1 MTGADAPWT
10 WRLDPAGGGGAFAD
24 LGSHAVAAARFLVGP
39 IAEVLAASR
48 TAVRERPLAG
58 SATERRTVEVDDMT
72 RASLRFENGATGSL
86 EANWMATGRKMS
98 HDFEVYGS
106 KGALAFSGER
116 LNQIEL
122 YLTSDPAGRQG
133 FRTIHAGPE
142 HEPYGA
148 FCVAP
153 GHQLGFND
161 LKAIEIRDF
170 LGAVAGRGP
179 GGPDFREG
187 YEVQRV
193 VETVYASAREGRW
206 LSV

>member
-122 YLTSDPAGRQG
+122 YLTSGTLAIID
-133 FRTIHAGPE
+133 
-142 HEPYGA
+142 
-148 FCVAP
+148 
-153 GHQLGFND
+153 
-161 LKAIEIRDF
+161 KAI
-170 LGAVAGRGP
+170 AAGFGDKHVP
-179 GGPDFREG
+179 QMTE
-187 YEVQRV
+187 Y
-193 VETVYASAREGRW
+193 VEKAFGK
-206 LSV
+206 